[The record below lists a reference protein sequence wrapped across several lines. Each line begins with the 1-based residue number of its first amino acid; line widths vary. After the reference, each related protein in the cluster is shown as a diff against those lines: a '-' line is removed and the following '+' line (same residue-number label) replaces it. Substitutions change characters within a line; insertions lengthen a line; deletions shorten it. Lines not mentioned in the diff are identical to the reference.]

1 MAAISAG
8 AARWCSQ
15 KRDHL
20 AFFSPKGSRGNG
32 ESEERGGEVSDEG
45 MGA

>member
-1 MAAISAG
+1 MGAISAG

-20 AFFSPKGSRGNG
+20 AFFHPRAPG
-32 ESEERGGEVSDEG
+32 G
-45 MGA
+45 MGREVEE